1 MDAAK
6 FDPAQTAAYD
16 VVILDSNLDSRKLAE
31 KPAKLI
37 KLPADYSK
45 PTVLE
50 GVFGAEV
57 GTSLDLRLGFS

>member
-16 VVILDSNLDSRKLAE
+16 VVILDYDPASKTLAQLSKL
-31 KPAKLI
+31 
-37 KLPADYSK
+37 KLPADYAK